1 MKILNHLKINWRSHK
16 IKVIVGGIISLLI
29 VITAII
35 LGVILSTQNTN
46 KISKKEPLTQIE
58 DNINN
63 KKQDAHNVNEN
74 ITIIDKKGGIIHK
87 KTDITKIN
95 QINQQKEILKD
106 YLKNKE
112 EKNKDQINNTNENL
126 NKPIINVKN
135 VDDKNKQENST
146 KLKNNDFIS
155 NNDKNNK
162 INENNNISY
171 EEKPFKLKRFNI
183 INVIAKNKDLYQLLD
198 FKTYFSN
205 ENINN
210 DIKFN
215 EKLFIKNIYEIVKS
229 AISSFQEFCNIMQY
243 IKIDIKY
250 KFNKDAK
257 NIIVI
262 ANWLF
267 DNYNI
272 KNETRYYEEFVLS
285 IN

>member
-63 KKQDAHNVNEN
+63 KKQDAHKVNEN

-262 ANWLF
+262 AN
-267 DNYNI
+267 
-272 KNETRYYEEFVLS
+272 
-285 IN
+285 

>member
-1 MKILNHLKINWRSHK
+1 MKILNHLKINWRAHK
-16 IKVIVGGIISLLI
+16 MKMIIGGVISLFI

-35 LGVILSTQNTN
+35 LGVILSTQNIN
-46 KISKKEPLTQIE
+46 KINKKEPLTQIE

-63 KKQDAHNVNEN
+63 KKQDPHRVNEN
-74 ITIIDKKGGIIHK
+74 ITIIDKKGGITHK

-95 QINQQKEILKD
+95 QVSQQKEILKD
-106 YLKNKE
+106 YLKNK
-112 EKNKDQINNTNENL
+112 DQINNTGENL

-135 VDDKNKQENST
+135 IDDKNKQQNST
-146 KLKNNDFIS
+146 KLKNSDFIS

-162 INENNNISY
+162 INNNNNNNNISY

-210 DIKFN
+210 NIKFN

-229 AISSFQEFCNIMQY
+229 AISSFQEFSNIMQY

-250 KFNKDAK
+250 KFDKDAK

>member
-35 LGVILSTQNTN
+35 LSVILSTQNTN

-63 KKQDAHNVNEN
+63 KKQDAHKVNEN

-112 EKNKDQINNTNENL
+112 EKNKDQINNTNKNL

>member
-35 LGVILSTQNTN
+35 LRVILSTQNTN

-63 KKQDAHNVNEN
+63 KKQDAHKVNEN

-112 EKNKDQINNTNENL
+112 EKNKDQINNTNKNL

>member
-1 MKILNHLKINWRSHK
+1 MII
-16 IKVIVGGIISLLI
+16 GGVISLFI

-35 LGVILSTQNTN
+35 LGVILSTQNIN
-46 KISKKEPLTQIE
+46 KINKKEPLTQIE

-63 KKQDAHNVNEN
+63 KKQDPHRVNEN
-74 ITIIDKKGGIIHK
+74 ITIIDKKGGITHK

-95 QINQQKEILKD
+95 QVSQQKEILKD
-106 YLKNKE
+106 YLKNK
-112 EKNKDQINNTNENL
+112 DQINNTGENL

-135 VDDKNKQENST
+135 IDDKNKQQNST
-146 KLKNNDFIS
+146 KLKNSDFIS

-162 INENNNISY
+162 INNNNNNNNISY

-210 DIKFN
+210 NIKFN

-229 AISSFQEFCNIMQY
+229 AISSFQEFSNIMQY

-250 KFNKDAK
+250 KFDKDAK

>member
-63 KKQDAHNVNEN
+63 KKQDAHKVNEN

>member
-63 KKQDAHNVNEN
+63 KKQDAHKVNEN

-112 EKNKDQINNTNENL
+112 EKNKDQINNTNKNL

>member
-1 MKILNHLKINWRSHK
+1 MKINWRSHK

-63 KKQDAHNVNEN
+63 KKQDAHKVNEN

>member
-63 KKQDAHNVNEN
+63 KKQDAHKVNEN

-135 VDDKNKQENST
+135 VDDKN
-146 KLKNNDFIS
+146 
-155 NNDKNNK
+155 NK

-183 INVIAKNKDLYQLLD
+183 INAIAKNKDLYQLLD

-257 NIIVI
+257 NMIVI

>member
-63 KKQDAHNVNEN
+63 KKQDAHKVNEN

-272 KNETRYYEEFVLS
+272 KNETRYYEEFVFS